1 MVCSDNYFPDEYLRW
16 GYYTLQ
22 PKLDAMVKQPSGL
35 FCWECDAQS
44 ESEPCDKASL
54 IDMLK
59 APKETKKD
67 EDQATAAEGGEDNFG
82 KDGNETDAEAS
93 STGHNDFRKEWIDVK
108 LPKLRTRVREMIRDG
123 RARLPREPKSKVCED
138 AGQQNRAFVEGTWLE
153 SKVYKRQFPKPTSRK
168 HSSQMMPS
176 PEPKQDRE
184 GERQVTN
191 KE

>member
-1 MVCSDNYFPDEYLRW
+1 M
-16 GYYTLQ
+16 Q

-67 EDQATAAEGGEDNFG
+67 EDEATG
-82 KDGNETDAEAS
+82 KDGNVTDAEAS

-108 LPKLRTRVREMIRDG
+108 LPKVRTRVREMIRDG
-123 RARLPREPKSKVCED
+123 RARLPREPKSKVFED
-138 AGQQNRAFVEGTWLE
+138 AGQQNRVYVEGTWLE
-153 SKVYKRQFPKPTSRK
+153 SKVYKRQFPKPASRA
-168 HSSQMMPS
+168 
-176 PEPKQDRE
+176 
-184 GERQVTN
+184 
-191 KE
+191 